1 MLLSLLASNDFSGI
15 RIMWHYWPD
24 SLIERLDCLHC
35 NCQEID
41 GENGYKKSISLPGR
55 GSRISESN
63 FPLKCV
69 LGSLWFLDSHSFSPV
84 IFHPFSSRISR
95 IQRTLRMT
103 HVDCS
108 GAPYRPQGKNGAF
121 YVERSIRIKN
131 HQPESDLNERLSE
144 WLCDWLNDWLARVRP
159 SEPFDCLIDARSYW
173 LIDAFVDLWLLKC
186 LPNTFF
192 LTGYFELLSSFEG
205 VMVTFY
211 VLRLKSF
218 S

>member
-1 MLLSLLASNDFSGI
+1 MALLARFSHREI
-15 RIMWHYWPD
+15 RLPALQLSGNWWGKW
-24 SLIERLDCLHC
+24 LE
-35 NCQEID
+35 EIHIIARPWQPHQR
-41 GENGYKKSISLPGR
+41 EQFSTQMR
-55 GSRISESN
+55 TR
-63 FPLKCV
+63 
-69 LGSLWFLDSHSFSPV
+69 SLWFLDSHSFSPV